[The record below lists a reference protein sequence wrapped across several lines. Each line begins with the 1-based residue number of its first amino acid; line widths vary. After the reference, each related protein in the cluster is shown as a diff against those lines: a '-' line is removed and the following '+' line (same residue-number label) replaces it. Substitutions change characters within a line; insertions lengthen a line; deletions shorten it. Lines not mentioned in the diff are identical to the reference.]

1 MHNMHRGTHASGRLW
16 LSFQLVLTPCL
27 RDLIRRMATSLKWRL
42 TKNWIEEGLSAPLLA
57 NFPSVQQLDY
67 SVEFPRFWLCWL
79 PGELLPP
86 RPPLDTSPLASPG
99 RLRRLA
105 LRYAEVTDLA
115 PLASLTSLHSLDIS
129 KNKVHHLHPLAA
141 LTQLQSLDCNDIWTE
156 DLTPITA
163 LTALTSLNCGRNIVE
178 YRTTTADHNGVGS
191 DF

>member
-1 MHNMHRGTHASGRLW
+1 MVVFPTCPHALSQGPYPPHGDVPQVATHQKLDRGRLVCSASGQLPLRTAARL
-16 LSFQLVLTPCL
+16 Q
-27 RDLIRRMATSLKWRL
+27 R
-42 TKNWIEEGLSAPLLA
+42 GL
-57 NFPSVQQLDY
+57 PSVLD
-67 SVEFPRFWLCWL
+67 FWLCWL
-79 PGELLPP
+79 PGALLPP